1 MFALFLYQI
10 ERWWRELHERLEK
23 FFKFPLKELQD
34 QGYYDTNSET
44 DRYYLYLNSFES
56 HAISSV
62 YANALSKSNKHAHA

>member
-10 ERWWRELHERLEK
+10 ERWWRELHERLEN

-34 QGYYDTNSET
+34 QGHYDTNSET

-56 HAISSV
+56 HTISSV
-62 YANALSKSNKHAHA
+62 YTNVLPKSNKHAHA